1 MKKVKLKKTILKK
14 LKMPKNLQIPKPCQK
29 ELKKWLNTWKNMPN
43 YRNQENALNKLF
55 HKTYPKNTDIEEILV
70 KVATLN
76 DFYSTHILNIFKVAE
91 HIKDIKDLDDRLEKG
106 DKKLVN
112 EIAKV
117 GLVNKNGKKII
128 FYSFATKFCSHHNDK
143 DFAIYDRYVEKILIH
158 FKKLDKFSDFKKDD
172 LKSYEK
178 FKNILDKFK
187 SSYKLKCDL
196 KELDRYLWQLGRKY
210 FFKQ

>member
-1 MKKVKLKKTILKK
+1 MAK
-14 LKMPKNLQIPKPCQK
+14 IPKPTQK
-29 ELKKWLNTWKNMPN
+29 ELEKWLDNWEKMEN

-55 HKTYPKNTDIEEILV
+55 HETYPKNNDINEILI

-91 HIKDIKDLDDRLEKG
+91 HIKNIENLDDRLQKG
-106 DKKLVN
+106 DEKLVK

-117 GLVNKNGKKII
+117 GLKKKGGKKII

-143 DFAIYDRYVEKILIH
+143 DFAIYDRYVEKILMH
-158 FKKLDKFSDFKKDD
+158 FKKLDDFSKNFTKKED
-172 LKSYEK
+172 LKEYS
-178 FKNILDKFK
+178 NFK
-187 SSYKLKCDL
+187 SILFDFRVYYELDCNL

-210 FFKQ
+210 FA

>member
-1 MKKVKLKKTILKK
+1 MAK
-14 LKMPKNLQIPKPCQK
+14 IPKPTQK
-29 ELKKWLNTWKNMPN
+29 ELEKWLDNWEKMEN

-55 HKTYPKNTDIEEILV
+55 HETYPKNNDINEILI

-91 HIKDIKDLDDRLEKG
+91 HIKNIENLDDRLQKG
-106 DKKLVN
+106 DEKLVK

-117 GLVNKNGKKII
+117 GLKKKSGKKII

-143 DFAIYDRYVEKILIH
+143 DFAIYDRYVEKILMH
-158 FKKLDKFSDFKKDD
+158 FKKLDDFSKNFTKKED
-172 LKSYEK
+172 LKEYS
-178 FKNILDKFK
+178 NFK
-187 SSYKLKCDL
+187 SILFDDFRVYYKLDCNL

-210 FFKQ
+210 FA

>member
-1 MKKVKLKKTILKK
+1 MAK
-14 LKMPKNLQIPKPCQK
+14 IPKPTQK
-29 ELKKWLNTWKNMPN
+29 ELEKWLDNWEKMEN

-55 HKTYPKNTDIEEILV
+55 HETYPKNNDINEILI

-91 HIKDIKDLDDRLEKG
+91 HIKNIENLDDRLQKG
-106 DKKLVN
+106 DEKLVK

-117 GLVNKNGKKII
+117 GLKKKGGKKII

-143 DFAIYDRYVEKILIH
+143 DFAIYDRYVEKILMH
-158 FKKLDKFSDFKKDD
+158 FKKLDNFSKNFTKKED
-172 LKSYEK
+172 LKEYS
-178 FKNILDKFK
+178 NFK
-187 SSYKLKCDL
+187 SILFDDFRVYYKLDCNL

-210 FFKQ
+210 FA

>member
-1 MKKVKLKKTILKK
+1 MAK
-14 LKMPKNLQIPKPCQK
+14 IPKPTQK
-29 ELKKWLNTWKNMPN
+29 ELEKWLDNWEKMEN

-55 HKTYPKNTDIEEILV
+55 HETYPKNNDINEILI

-91 HIKDIKDLDDRLEKG
+91 HIKNIENLDDRLQKG
-106 DKKLVN
+106 DEKLVK

-117 GLVNKNGKKII
+117 GLKKKGGKKII

-143 DFAIYDRYVEKILIH
+143 DFAIYDRYVEKILMH
-158 FKKLDKFSDFKKDD
+158 FKKLDDFSKNFTKKED
-172 LKSYEK
+172 LKEYS
-178 FKNILDKFK
+178 NFK
-187 SSYKLKCDL
+187 SILFDFRVYYKLDCNL

-210 FFKQ
+210 FA

>member
-1 MKKVKLKKTILKK
+1 MAK
-14 LKMPKNLQIPKPCQK
+14 IPKPTQK
-29 ELKKWLNTWKNMPN
+29 ELEKWLDNWEKMEN

-55 HKTYPKNTDIEEILV
+55 HETYSKNNDINEILI

-91 HIKDIKDLDDRLEKG
+91 HIKNIENLDDRLQKG
-106 DKKLVN
+106 DEKLVK

-117 GLVNKNGKKII
+117 GLKKKSGKKII

-143 DFAIYDRYVEKILIH
+143 DFAIYDRYVEKILMH
-158 FKKLDKFSDFKKDD
+158 FKKLDDFSKNFTKKED
-172 LKSYEK
+172 LKEYS
-178 FKNILDKFK
+178 NFK
-187 SSYKLKCDL
+187 SILFDDFRVYYKLDCNL

-210 FFKQ
+210 FA

>member
-1 MKKVKLKKTILKK
+1 MTK
-14 LKMPKNLQIPKPCQK
+14 IPKPTQK
-29 ELKKWLNTWKNMPN
+29 ELKKWLDNWEKMEN

-55 HKTYPKNTDIEEILV
+55 HETYPKNKDIEEILI

-91 HIKDIKDLDDRLEKG
+91 HIKNIKNLDDRLQKG
-106 DKKLVN
+106 DKKLVK

-117 GLVNKNGKKII
+117 GLKNKNGKKII

-143 DFAIYDRYVEKILIH
+143 DFAIYDRYVEKILMH
-158 FKKLDKFSDFKKDD
+158 FTKFDNFSKNFTKKED
-172 LKSYEK
+172 LKEYPK
-178 FKNILDKFK
+178 FKNILLDFRV
-187 SSYKLKCDL
+187 YYELDCNL

-210 FFKQ
+210 FA

>member
-1 MKKVKLKKTILKK
+1 MAK
-14 LKMPKNLQIPKPCQK
+14 IPKPTQK
-29 ELKKWLNTWKNMPN
+29 ELEKWLDNWEKMEN

-55 HKTYPKNTDIEEILV
+55 HETYPKNNDINEILI

-91 HIKDIKDLDDRLEKG
+91 HIKNIENLDDRLQKG
-106 DKKLVN
+106 DEKLVK

-117 GLVNKNGKKII
+117 GLKKKGGKKII

-143 DFAIYDRYVEKILIH
+143 DFAIYDRYVEKILMH
-158 FKKLDKFSDFKKDD
+158 FKKLDDFSKNFTKKED
-172 LKSYEK
+172 LKEYS
-178 FKNILDKFK
+178 NFK
-187 SSYKLKCDL
+187 SILFDDFRVYYKLDCNL

-210 FFKQ
+210 FA

>member
-1 MKKVKLKKTILKK
+1 MAK
-14 LKMPKNLQIPKPCQK
+14 IPKPTQK
-29 ELKKWLNTWKNMPN
+29 ELEKWLDNWEKMEN

-55 HKTYPKNTDIEEILV
+55 HETYPKNNDINEILI

-91 HIKDIKDLDDRLEKG
+91 HIKNIKNLDDRLQKG
-106 DKKLVN
+106 DKKLVK

-117 GLVNKNGKKII
+117 GLKNKNGKKII

-143 DFAIYDRYVEKILIH
+143 DFAIYDRYVEKILMH
-158 FKKLDKFSDFKKDD
+158 FKKLDNFSKNFTKKED
-172 LKSYEK
+172 LKEYS
-178 FKNILDKFK
+178 NFK
-187 SSYKLKCDL
+187 SILFDDFRVYYKLDCNL

-210 FFKQ
+210 FA

>member
-1 MKKVKLKKTILKK
+1 MAK
-14 LKMPKNLQIPKPCQK
+14 IPKPTQK
-29 ELKKWLNTWKNMPN
+29 ELKKWLDNWKKNKNMEN

-55 HKTYPKNTDIEEILV
+55 HETYPKNNDINEILI

-91 HIKDIKDLDDRLEKG
+91 HIKNIKNLDDRLQKG
-106 DKKLVN
+106 DEKLIK

-117 GLVNKNGKKII
+117 GLKNKNGKKII

-143 DFAIYDRYVEKILIH
+143 DFAIYDRYVEKILMH
-158 FKKLDKFSDFKKDD
+158 FKKHNFSKNFTKKED
-172 LKSYEK
+172 LKEYSN
-178 FKNILDKFK
+178 FKNILLDFRVY
-187 SSYKLKCDL
+187 YKLDCNL

-210 FFKQ
+210 FA

>member
-1 MKKVKLKKTILKK
+1 MAK
-14 LKMPKNLQIPKPCQK
+14 IPKPTQK
-29 ELKKWLNTWKNMPN
+29 ELEKWLDNWEKMEN

-55 HKTYPKNTDIEEILV
+55 HETYPKNNDINEILI

-91 HIKDIKDLDDRLEKG
+91 HIKNIKNLDDRLQKG
-106 DKKLVN
+106 DEKLVK

-117 GLVNKNGKKII
+117 GLKKKNGKKII

-143 DFAIYDRYVEKILIH
+143 DFAIYDRYVEKILMH
-158 FKKLDKFSDFKKDD
+158 FKKLDNFSKNFTKKED
-172 LKSYEK
+172 LKEYSN
-178 FKNILDKFK
+178 FKNILLDFRVY
-187 SSYKLKCDL
+187 YKLDCNL

-210 FFKQ
+210 FA

>member
-1 MKKVKLKKTILKK
+1 MAK
-14 LKMPKNLQIPKPCQK
+14 IPKPTQK
-29 ELKKWLNTWKNMPN
+29 ELEKWLDNWEKMEN

-55 HKTYPKNTDIEEILV
+55 HETYPKNNDINEILI

-91 HIKDIKDLDDRLEKG
+91 HIKNIENLDDRLQKG
-106 DKKLVN
+106 DEKLVK

-117 GLVNKNGKKII
+117 GLKKRGGKKII

-143 DFAIYDRYVEKILIH
+143 DFAIYDRYVEKILMH
-158 FKKLDKFSDFKKDD
+158 FKKLDDFSKNFTKKED
-172 LKSYEK
+172 LKEYS
-178 FKNILDKFK
+178 NFK
-187 SSYKLKCDL
+187 SILFDFRVYYKLDCNL

-210 FFKQ
+210 FA

>member
-1 MKKVKLKKTILKK
+1 MAK
-14 LKMPKNLQIPKPCQK
+14 IPKPTQK
-29 ELKKWLNTWKNMPN
+29 ELEKWLDNWEKMEN

-55 HKTYPKNTDIEEILV
+55 HKTYPKNNDINEILI

-91 HIKDIKDLDDRLEKG
+91 HIEKNIKNLDDRLQKG
-106 DKKLVN
+106 DEKLVN

-117 GLVNKNGKKII
+117 GLKNKNGKKII

-143 DFAIYDRYVEKILIH
+143 DFAIYDRYVEKILMH
-158 FKKLDKFSDFKKDD
+158 FKKLDNFSENFIKKED
-172 LKSYEK
+172 LKEYS
-178 FKNILDKFK
+178 NFK
-187 SSYKLKCDL
+187 SILFDDFRVYYKLDCNL

-210 FFKQ
+210 FA

>member
-1 MKKVKLKKTILKK
+1 MAK
-14 LKMPKNLQIPKPCQK
+14 IPKPTQK
-29 ELKKWLNTWKNMPN
+29 ELKKWLDNWKKNKNMEN

-55 HKTYPKNTDIEEILV
+55 HETYPKNNDINEILI

-91 HIKDIKDLDDRLEKG
+91 HIKNIKNLDDRLQKG
-106 DKKLVN
+106 DEKLVK

-117 GLVNKNGKKII
+117 GLKNKNGKKII

-143 DFAIYDRYVEKILIH
+143 DFAIYDRYVEKILMH
-158 FKKLDKFSDFKKDD
+158 FKKHNFSKNFTKKED
-172 LKSYEK
+172 LKEYSN
-178 FKNILDKFK
+178 FKNILLDFRVY
-187 SSYKLKCDL
+187 YKLDCNL

-210 FFKQ
+210 FA

>member
-1 MKKVKLKKTILKK
+1 MAK
-14 LKMPKNLQIPKPCQK
+14 IPKPTQK
-29 ELKKWLNTWKNMPN
+29 ELKKWLDNWKKNKNMEN

-55 HKTYPKNTDIEEILV
+55 HETYPKNNDINEILI

-91 HIKDIKDLDDRLEKG
+91 HIKNIKNLDDRLQKG
-106 DKKLVN
+106 DEKLIK

-117 GLVNKNGKKII
+117 GLKNKNGKKII

-143 DFAIYDRYVEKILIH
+143 DFAIYDRYVEKILMH
-158 FKKLDKFSDFKKDD
+158 FKKHNFSKNFTKKEY
-172 LKSYEK
+172 LKEYSN
-178 FKNILDKFK
+178 FKNILLDFRVY
-187 SSYKLKCDL
+187 YKLDCNL

-210 FFKQ
+210 FA

>member
-1 MKKVKLKKTILKK
+1 MAK
-14 LKMPKNLQIPKPCQK
+14 IPKPTQK
-29 ELKKWLNTWKNMPN
+29 ELEKWLDNWEKMEN

-55 HKTYPKNTDIEEILV
+55 HETYPKNNDINEILI

-91 HIKDIKDLDDRLEKG
+91 HIKNIENLDDRLQKG
-106 DKKLVN
+106 DEKLVK

-117 GLVNKNGKKII
+117 GLKNKNGKKII

-143 DFAIYDRYVEKILIH
+143 DFAIYDRYVEKILMH
-158 FKKLDKFSDFKKDD
+158 FKKLDDFSKNFTKKED
-172 LKSYEK
+172 LKEYS
-178 FKNILDKFK
+178 NFK
-187 SSYKLKCDL
+187 SILFGFRNHYELKCNL

-210 FFKQ
+210 FA